1 MQSQKISISLP
12 SEMVNFIER
21 YQEVTGCR
29 SRSQVISQA
38 LSLLQMQE
46 LEQAYREASLEIEED
61 WETVIGDGL
70 SNETW

>member
-12 SEMVNFIER
+12 SEMVKFIER

-61 WETVIGDGL
+61 CETVIGDGL